1 MTHSARSSIQA
12 KHPRGMYVL
21 AFTELFERLSYYT
34 LSFLLVLFASDKVAN
49 GGLGWSREDALTL
62 TSMYTCAAF
71 ILPIIGGFC
80 ADKILGIYQSAVIGG
95 VLIILGHILMYFA
108 DATHVNFLF
117 MALAL
122 VAFGTAFFKPCLP
135 AILGQLYTVQDKKR
149 EAGFSYYYM
158 GINLGA
164 MIAGL
169 SSGLLFQKYG
179 YRVAL
184 SSAAIG
190 MTLGLS
196 VFVLGRKHLVPIAQ
210 SGAKQSKARP
220 VIQPKKNQRNFS
232 AQQNR
237 ALYYL
242 CLSYLFVAIWA
253 VVYNLA
259 ISGTL
264 TLYIENFTQKT
275 IFGYNIPT
283 TFFQS
288 LESVGIILAAP
299 FLIFL
304 YRLLGEKRAPHFFS
318 QMNIA
323 VFLSTLALSLLTFM
337 AHKVKGVD
345 LNSSNGYTP
354 FVWYQMAIL
363 ILIVSVSE
371 VMISPVMMS
380 AISVLAPQKSQTT
393 FQSFY
398 LFVIGV
404 TGLVAGKIGAIS
416 LSQPFKTFLY
426 VTIVAAVIVVFY
438 AVIRKSMVSVAS
450 LVAKERDKCGA

>member
-1 MTHSARSSIQA
+1 MAHAAHLSVQTR
-12 KHPRGMYVL
+12 HPRGMYVL

-34 LSFLLVLFASDKVAN
+34 LSFLLVLFASDKISN

-71 ILPIIGGFC
+71 VLPIVGGFC
-80 ADKILGIYQSAVIGG
+80 ADRLLGVYRSAVIGG
-95 VLIILGHILMYFA
+95 LLIMLGHILMFFA
-108 DATHVNFLF
+108 DIAHVNNLF
-117 MALAL
+117 IALTL
-122 VAFGTAFFKPCLP
+122 VALGTAFFKPCLP
-135 AILGQLYTVQDKKR
+135 SILGQLYSAQDKKR

-158 GINLGA
+158 GINVGA
-164 MIAGL
+164 MIAGV
-169 SSGLLFQKYG
+169 SSGLLLQRFG
-179 YRVAL
+179 YRIAL
-184 SSAAIG
+184 GSAAFG
-190 MTLGLS
+190 MALGLC
-196 VFVLGRKHLVPIAQ
+196 VFVLGRKHLQPLANQSEKAQ
-210 SGAKQSKARP
+210 TRAVNHPKKHRKFSKQQSK
-220 VIQPKKNQRNFS
+220 
-232 AQQNR
+232 

-242 CLSYLFVAIWA
+242 CLSYVFVAIWA

-275 IFGYNIPT
+275 IFGYDIPT

-288 LESVGIILAAP
+288 LESIGIILAAP

-304 YRLLGEKRAPHFFS
+304 YRMLGEKRSPHFFS

-323 VFLSTLALSLLTFM
+323 VLLSTLALSLLTFM
-337 AHKVKGVD
+337 AHKVGGVD
-345 LNSSNGYTP
+345 LSTSSGYTP
-354 FVWYQMAIL
+354 FVWYQMAFL

-380 AISVLAPQKSQTT
+380 AISVLAPEKSRTT

-398 LFVIGV
+398 LFVIGI

-450 LVAKERDKCGA
+450 IVAKERDKCGA